1 MELSDSKIKK
11 CFIFPQKKT
20 NFSCISGNGTQHF
33 LSPSLK
39 DKKMYP
45 EKISYTPENS
55 LYFLEIK
62 VFLYFGKR
70 KPRKKAFLVF
80 QETETLKTS
89 YISLN

>member
-62 VFLYFGKR
+62 VFYFLGNGNPERNLFLYFRKR
-70 KPRKKAFLVF
+70 KP
-80 QETETLKTS
+80 LKHL
-89 YISLN
+89 IFH